1 MRHPLLIACVLAVV
15 FGLPV
20 GARADLADEHGFPC
34 VGRWQGVGQN
44 TGFPSRWTI
53 DMTVRPPDAE
63 GRCGT
68 IEYTSPTCGGTM
80 EACRVEGGRVHV
92 RERYTHD
99 EGRCAAAA
107 ELEFHCEGDRMQWAW
122 LGWEVARSTL
132 TRAGPAPDRVD
143 VRPNE
148 PTVPDAPPPSERDD
162 RERRADS
169 FAPETP
175 SGGSVSFAGCGC
187 AAHGVS
193 PRSPLACLLFALVA
207 PLARRTRTRSCLR
220 RRNDCC

>member
-1 MRHPLLIACVLAVV
+1 VRHVLPIACVLAVAL
-15 FGLPV
+15 GLPT
-20 GARADLADEHGFPC
+20 GARADLADDHTFPC

-53 DMTVRPPDAE
+53 DMTVRPPDGE

-68 IEYTSPTCGGTM
+68 IEYTSPRCGGTM

-99 EGRCAAAA
+99 EGGCAAAA
-107 ELEFHCEGDRMQWAW
+107 ELEFGCEGDRMDWAW

-132 TRAGPAPDRVD
+132 TRVGPAPGRTDA
-143 VRPNE
+143 RPNE
-148 PTVPDAPPPSERDD
+148 PAIPDPPRPSERDD
-162 RERRADS
+162 LERGPRRADT
-169 FAPETP
+169 FAPERP

-187 AAHGVS
+187 AVHGAS
-193 PRSPLACLLFALVA
+193 ARAPFAFVIVA
-207 PLARRTRTRSCLR
+207 LIAAATR
-220 RRNDCC
+220 RRPR